1 MHIAVLYYYVLY
13 LYILHYH
20 IYIRYMVH
28 ALHALYVCNTKFV
41 WLFLDIMFY
50 VYINPQLKYMSDS
63 VRFGL
68 CLCSA
73 RQFCYC
79 LEKLQ
84 STS

>member
-1 MHIAVLYYYVLY
+1 MFYIYAFYIITYTYDIWYMHYMHCMYVIQNLYG
-13 LYILHYH
+13 
-20 IYIRYMVH
+20 
-28 ALHALYVCNTKFV
+28 
-41 WLFLDIMFY
+41 LFLDIMLY
-50 VYINPQLKYMSDS
+50 VYINPQVKYMSDS

-84 STS
+84 SAS